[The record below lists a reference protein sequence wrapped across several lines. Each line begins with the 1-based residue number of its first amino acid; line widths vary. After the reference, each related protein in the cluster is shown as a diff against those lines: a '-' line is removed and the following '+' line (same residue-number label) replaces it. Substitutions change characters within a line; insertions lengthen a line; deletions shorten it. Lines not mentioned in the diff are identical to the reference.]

1 MMAVAGAMVIVVVMA
16 GVVAVAGVMV
26 MVMVMVMAVAVAGAV
41 AVAMVVVMVVA
52 VAVAKAKAVVVVVA
66 VAGAVAKAMAVV
78 NFFLLERCFQMSNYV
93 IVRTFSAG
101 VFAGYL
107 ESRNGREV
115 VLTNARR
122 LWYWAGAASLS
133 QMAMTGTKLPGE
145 CKFPIAVDRV
155 LLLEAIEIL
164 DCSEAA
170 RISIEGVPVW
180 TA

>member
-1 MMAVAGAMVIVVVMA
+1 MMAVAMAMVIVVAMA
-16 GVVAVAGVMV
+16 VAVVVAVVMAMAMAVAVAVAVAGVMAGVMV
-26 MVMVMVMAVAVAGAV
+26 MVMVMVMAVAV
-41 AVAMVVVMVVA
+41 
-52 VAVAKAKAVVVVVA
+52 
-66 VAGAVAKAMAVV
+66 AVAKAMAVV

-133 QMAMTGTKLPGE
+133 QMAMTGTTSPAE